1 MMTTATKPTPE
12 ITRAAERYLEQ
23 YGDPQVMNT
32 YLKVTVLALVA
43 VCLALAVLVFKSQ
56 KALASMHPLIIR
68 INDVG
73 RAEAIDYRNF
83 QYRPQEAENK
93 YYLTR
98 WAELYFTRNRFT
110 IERDQT
116 QARYFLNSDVQ
127 RAVIAEE
134 QKNKVIQTY
143 RDDSLLPYV
152 DVEVKNVV
160 LDDLRQSPYSARIEF
175 EKVYTNPTDHTELK
189 RERWVASVTYVF
201 RENVKNNELAVN
213 PLGLTRH
220 SAKRTNPN
228 PRSLRCFVTLS
239 VWLVSPTR
247 L

>member
-1 MMTTATKPTPE
+1 MNITTKATPE

-23 YGDPQVMNT
+23 YGDPLVMNT
-32 YLKVTVLALVA
+32 YFKITVLCLVLVCLTLAALVS
-43 VCLALAVLVFKSQ
+43 KSQ
-56 KALASMHPLIIR
+56 KALASMRPLIIR

-93 YYLTR
+93 HYLTR
-98 WAELYFTRNRFT
+98 WAELYFSRNRFT

-116 QARYFLNSDVQ
+116 DALYFLNGDVQ

-134 QKNKVIQTY
+134 QKDKIIQTY
-143 RDDSLLPYV
+143 RNDSTLPYV
-152 DVEVKNVV
+152 DVEVKNII

-189 RERWVASVTYVF
+189 RERWTASVTYVF
-201 RENVKNNELAVN
+201 RESVKNNELAVN
-213 PLGLTRH
+213 PLGLTIVRF
-220 SAKRTNPN
+220 
-228 PRSLRCFVTLS
+228 RSDQAFGE
-239 VWLVSPTR
+239 
-247 L
+247 

>member
-1 MMTTATKPTPE
+1 MSATTEVSPE

-23 YGDPQVMNT
+23 YGDPLVMNT
-32 YLKVTVLALVA
+32 YLKVTILVLCIVCLSLSALVY
-43 VCLALAVLVFKSQ
+43 KSQ
-56 KALASMHPLIIR
+56 KALASMHPMIVR

-93 YYLTR
+93 YYLSR
-98 WAELYFTRNRFT
+98 WAELYFNRNRFT

-116 QARYFLNSDVQ
+116 NALYFLNGDVQ
-127 RAVIAEE
+127 RAVIDQER
-134 QKNKVIQTY
+134 KNNTIMTY
-143 RDDSLLPYV
+143 RNDSSLPYV

-175 EKVYTNPTDHTELK
+175 EKVYTNPADHTELR
-189 RERWVASVTYVF
+189 RERWTASVTYVF

-213 PLGLTRH
+213 PLGLTIVRFRADQAF
-220 SAKRTNPN
+220 S
-228 PRSLRCFVTLS
+228 
-239 VWLVSPTR
+239 
-247 L
+247 